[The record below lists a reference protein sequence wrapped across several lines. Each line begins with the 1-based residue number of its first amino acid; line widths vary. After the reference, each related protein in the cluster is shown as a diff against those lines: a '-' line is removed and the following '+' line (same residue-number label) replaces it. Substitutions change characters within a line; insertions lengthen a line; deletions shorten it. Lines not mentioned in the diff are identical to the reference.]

1 MPQGK
6 LSLSLLL
13 DQKTTLSTRNTI
25 GIDPLRIDGSI
36 EVKSV
41 VLNQYAPYY
50 QDQVLFNIEE
60 GSLDLSTSYQYS
72 KTDKDTI
79 TKLSGLSLALKSLR
93 LKKKEEPEEFLNIP
107 LLTVQN
113 TGVDLNQKTV
123 TVGEVSTQK
132 GSIFVQRF
140 KGGKLNLQSLFPEP
154 AKKEEKQ
161 EKKEEKPAQERAE
174 QAEKPWLVKVGKVS
188 LDQYRVGCQ
197 RPDA

>member
-1 MPQGK
+1 MPQGR

-50 QDQVLFNIEE
+50 QDQVLFNIED
-60 GSLDLSTSYQYS
+60 GSLDLSTGYQYS

-107 LLTVQN
+107 SS
-113 TGVDLNQKTV
+113 DRS
-123 TVGEVSTQK
+123 E
-132 GSIFVQRF
+132 
-140 KGGKLNLQSLFPEP
+140 
-154 AKKEEKQ
+154 
-161 EKKEEKPAQERAE
+161 
-174 QAEKPWLVKVGKVS
+174 
-188 LDQYRVGCQ
+188 YGC
-197 RPDA
+197 